1 MVANVG
7 PIAVVVSRF
16 PAVTETFILREL
28 TELERQGIEVVLV
41 PLLRHEASSVHPEV
55 EPWLERALYSPFV
68 NPKMLLTNVSVF
80 LRRPLL
86 YLSTLFTL
94 LWEARGSANAFFGTL
109 GIFLK
114 SVWNGERV
122 RHRGVTHIHAHFATH
137 PASAAYIMSRV
148 HASDTDLPYSVSVHA
163 HDIFIHQA
171 GLHRKLCAA
180 AFVRSISRFNVDFL
194 LERFAEST
202 PRLGRDHFRVIHC
215 GLEPDRYRHVSE
227 PGRPAIGRPARVLCV
242 ASLRLYKGVTHLIE
256 AFARLDA
263 AGIDAHLEV
272 IGEGELRGSLESQ
285 IAQEALADRIWLVG
299 TRTQSQVVD
308 ALARADVFVLP
319 SVVAPDG
326 QMEGIPVSLMEA
338 MAAGV
343 PVVATRL
350 SGIPEL
356 VVDGETGVLVEPADA
371 AALAG
376 AIRRTLDDPESAQG
390 RAERGRALVRRQFE
404 IGPNVGRLVEA
415 LIPYATVA
423 EPQGDTDGLSAD
435 SV

>member
-1 MVANVG
+1 VPNVG

-16 PAVTETFILREL
+16 PTVTETFILREL
-28 TELERQGIEVVLV
+28 DELERQGVEVVLV
-41 PLLRHEASSVHPEV
+41 PLLRQEVSSLHPEA

-68 NPKMLLTNVSVF
+68 NLKMLLANASVF
-80 LRRPLL
+80 FRRPLL

-114 SVWNGERV
+114 SVWNGQRV
-122 RHRGVTHIHAHFATH
+122 RKMGVTQIHAHFATH
-137 PASAAYIMSRV
+137 PATAAYIMSRV
-148 HASDTDLPYSVSVHA
+148 HASDADLSYSVSIHG
-163 HDIFIHQA
+163 HDIIIHQA
-171 GLHRKLCAA
+171 GLRRKLCAA
-180 AFVRSISRFNVDFL
+180 TFVRSISRFNMDLV
-194 LERFAEST
+194 LERLGEGT
-202 PRLGRDHFRVIHC
+202 PPLERDHFRVIHC
-215 GLEPDRYRHVSE
+215 GVEPDRYRHAPE
-227 PGRPAIGRPARVLCV
+227 PGRPGIDRPARVLCV
-242 ASLRLYKGVTHLIE
+242 ASLRPVKGITHLID
-256 AFARLDA
+256 AFARMDT
-263 AGIDAHLEV
+263 AGIDVHLEV
-272 IGEGELRGSLESQ
+272 VGEGELRASLESQ
-285 IAQEALADRIWLVG
+285 IAQDALADRIWLLG
-299 TRTQSQVVD
+299 TRTQVQVVD

-326 QMEGIPVSLMEA
+326 QREGIPVSLMEA

-343 PVVATRL
+343 PVVASRL

-356 VVDGETGVLVEPADA
+356 VVDGETGMLVEPGEA

-404 IGPNVGRLVEA
+404 IGTNVGRLVEA

-423 EPQGDTDGLSAD
+423 EP
-435 SV
+435 